1 MVDVI
6 SKVLPSAEDH
16 CARYTRE

>member
-16 CARYTRE
+16 CAR

>member
-16 CARYTRE
+16 CARYARE